1 MVPWPLPAA
10 TSAQVAHLKK
20 QLEVAERAEAKAHA
34 DRQCRLLPPSRLLIL
49 RNADLKKQLEVAE
62 RAEAKAH
69 ADRQKSKKAE
79 SDIDRQAL
87 ERIRTTSAP
96 PTPSLSQ
103 PPLED
108 I

>member
-10 TSAQVAHLKK
+10 TSAQVAH
-20 QLEVAERAEAKAHA
+20 
-34 DRQCRLLPPSRLLIL
+34 
-49 RNADLKKQLEVAE
+49 LKKQLEVAE